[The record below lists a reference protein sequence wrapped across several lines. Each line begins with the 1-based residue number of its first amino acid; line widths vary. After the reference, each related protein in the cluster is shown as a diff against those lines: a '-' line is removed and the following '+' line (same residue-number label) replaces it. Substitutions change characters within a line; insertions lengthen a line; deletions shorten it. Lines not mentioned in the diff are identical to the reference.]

1 MSDFKIIRFSI
12 LHLIYIWLG
21 TSPYSRS
28 YPNPLHHED
37 IISWRTTHCIKM
49 SPEVLQIEDNEILYG
64 AINQQHTTKITKC
77 RTLKTAKI
85 QYYRLPW
92 LISIMSKTLYLGNM
106 TTLGHV
112 MHFWCRLFPM
122 STDGQAWRW
131 RTKRS
136 WCKLQSIS
144 PPNDSLQGLQPAVTR
159 AERSGREKSVLGV
172 CAPLHP
178 VLCTPGRQLIT
189 GDFPRAL
196 SPHYPWHPACD
207 QDQPPG
213 LTSVTMCR
221 HCAGWE

>member
-1 MSDFKIIRFSI
+1 MILDYKIFNITSDISNWELLRTLTLI
-12 LHLIYIWLG
+12 LTLCITRYNFLK
-21 TSPYSRS
+21 
-28 YPNPLHHED
+28 
-37 IISWRTTHCIKM
+37 TTHCIKM

-64 AINQQHTTKITKC
+64 AINQQHTTKILKC

-92 LISIMSKTLYLGNM
+92 LISLLSKTLYLGNM

-159 AERSGREKSVLGV
+159 AGRGVGGKSQSSDGV
-172 CAPLHP
+172 NAPLHP
-178 VLCTPGRQLIT
+178 VHPGWQLIS

-196 SPHYPWHPACD
+196 SPHI
-207 QDQPPG
+207 PPHISLWPSASG
-213 LTSVTMCR
+213 QTSVTMCR
-221 HCAGWE
+221 HCAAWE

>member
-1 MSDFKIIRFSI
+1 
-12 LHLIYIWLG
+12 
-21 TSPYSRS
+21 
-28 YPNPLHHED
+28 
-37 IISWRTTHCIKM
+37 M

-64 AINQQHTTKITKC
+64 AINQQHTTKIQKC

-92 LISIMSKTLYLGNM
+92 LISLLSKTLYLGNM

-159 AERSGREKSVLGV
+159 VGRGVGGKSQSSELMHLSTLAAYQWWLPTSIIPTLSYPHIQPVTISLRPDICHHVPPLCWLGIKQSLSH
-172 CAPLHP
+172 PLWGH
-178 VLCTPGRQLIT
+178 
-189 GDFPRAL
+189 
-196 SPHYPWHPACD
+196 WH
-207 QDQPPG
+207 
-213 LTSVTMCR
+213 
-221 HCAGWE
+221 

>member
-1 MSDFKIIRFSI
+1 
-12 LHLIYIWLG
+12 
-21 TSPYSRS
+21 
-28 YPNPLHHED
+28 
-37 IISWRTTHCIKM
+37 M

-172 CAPLHP
+172 YAPLHP
-178 VLCTPGRQLIT
+178 VH
-189 GDFPRAL
+189 PRPAAYHWWLPTSIIPTL
-196 SPHYPWHPACD
+196 S
-207 QDQPPG
+207 
-213 LTSVTMCR
+213 LTSSLWPGPASGADICR
-221 HCAGWE
+221 HVPPLCWLGIKQSFSHTLWGHWKTYRSTLTFLLCPFNRLMCH

>member
-1 MSDFKIIRFSI
+1 
-12 LHLIYIWLG
+12 
-21 TSPYSRS
+21 
-28 YPNPLHHED
+28 
-37 IISWRTTHCIKM
+37 M

-64 AINQQHTTKITKC
+64 AINQQHTTKIPKC

-92 LISIMSKTLYLGNM
+92 LISLLSKTLYLGNM

-159 AERSGREKSVLGV
+159 VGRGVGGKSQSSELMH
-172 CAPLHP
+172 LST
-178 VLCTPGRQLIT
+178 LCTPAWQLIS

-196 SPHYPWHPACD
+196 SSHYPP
-207 QDQPPG
+207 
-213 LTSVTMCR
+213 LTSSLWPVADIC
-221 HCAGWE
+221 HHVPPLCCLGIKQSLSHPLWGHWH